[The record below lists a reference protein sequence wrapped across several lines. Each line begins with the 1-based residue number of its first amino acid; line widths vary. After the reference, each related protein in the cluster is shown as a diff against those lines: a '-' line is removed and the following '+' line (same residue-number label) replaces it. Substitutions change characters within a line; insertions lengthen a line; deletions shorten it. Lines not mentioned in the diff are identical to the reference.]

1 MFSTIAKAVSAKIPS
16 ADAAA
21 DANFANVSLLLHG
34 DGVQGSTTFSD
45 SSPTPKTPT
54 LNGSVNVTTI
64 RSKFGGASIN
74 FAGGRLVYN
83 ADNSFILGASD
94 ATVEGWV
101 YITANP
107 ATSYRMVAHQ
117 NGSSTN
123 ANYAYTVD
131 INAAGKISA
140 NMFVNTTTFN
150 ALSLSSVTL
159 NAWNHFAF
167 VKSGNFIF
175 VFLNGAR
182 GNPTLITGTV
192 NVLATPQ
199 LIIGADRDGSIP
211 LSGQL
216 DDLRI
221 TKGTARYLTNFT
233 VPTAAYPNSS
243 TTRTYAT
250 WNPADKGGGVNLS
263 NGNLTVSLATT
274 PTDGGSVRSTI
285 GKAAGKWYWE
295 VTVGGTQSWSLPGV
309 ADATA
314 SIASNS
320 VYVFSVGGYGYYTP
334 TGTKY
339 NNGGSSAYSTGASPG
354 DVIGVALDMDAGTLT
369 FYKNGVSMGAAFS
382 GLAGTFYAAEGNYT
396 LDVTQSTANFG
407 ATAFAYSV
415 PSGFNAGLYN

>member
-1 MFSTIAKAVSAKIPS
+1 MFSTIAKAVSAKVPS
-16 ADAAA
+16 ADAVA
-21 DANFANVSLLLHG
+21 DASFANVALLLHG
-34 DGVQGSTTFSD
+34 NGTQGSTTFSD

-54 LNGSVNVTTI
+54 LNGSVNITTT

-94 ATVEGWV
+94 ATIEGWV

-107 ATSYRMVAHQ
+107 ASTYRMVSHQ

-123 ANYAYTVD
+123 ANYSYVVD
-131 INAAGKISA
+131 INAAGQISA
-140 NMFVNTTTFN
+140 SMLVSTTTFN
-150 ALSLSSVTL
+150 ALSPASVTL

-175 VFLNGAR
+175 VFLNGVR

-192 NVLATPQ
+192 NVLTTPQ
-199 LIIGADRDGSIP
+199 LIIGADRDASIP
-211 LSGQL
+211 LSGQI

-233 VPTAAYPNSS
+233 VPTTAYPDSSS
-243 TTRTYAT
+243 TVTYAT
-250 WNPADKGGGVNLS
+250 WNPSDKGGGVVLS
-263 NGNLTVSLATT
+263 NGNLTVSLSTT

-309 ADATA
+309 ADASAT
-314 SIASNS
+314 IASSS
-320 VYVFSVGGYGYYTP
+320 VYVFSAGGYGYYTS

-339 NNGGSSAYSTGASPG
+339 NNGVSTSYATGASPG

-369 FYKNGVSMGAAFS
+369 FYKNGVSMGVAFS

-396 LDVTQSTANFG
+396 LNVTQSTTNFG
-407 ATAFAYSV
+407 ATAFAYPV

>member
-131 INAAGKISA
+131 INA
-140 NMFVNTTTFN
+140 
-150 ALSLSSVTL
+150 
-159 NAWNHFAF
+159 
-167 VKSGNFIF
+167 
-175 VFLNGAR
+175 
-182 GNPTLITGTV
+182 
-192 NVLATPQ
+192 
-199 LIIGADRDGSIP
+199 
-211 LSGQL
+211 
-216 DDLRI
+216 
-221 TKGTARYLTNFT
+221 
-233 VPTAAYPNSS
+233 
-243 TTRTYAT
+243 
-250 WNPADKGGGVNLS
+250 
-263 NGNLTVSLATT
+263 
-274 PTDGGSVRSTI
+274 
-285 GKAAGKWYWE
+285 
-295 VTVGGTQSWSLPGV
+295 
-309 ADATA
+309 
-314 SIASNS
+314 
-320 VYVFSVGGYGYYTP
+320 
-334 TGTKY
+334 
-339 NNGGSSAYSTGASPG
+339 
-354 DVIGVALDMDAGTLT
+354 
-369 FYKNGVSMGAAFS
+369 
-382 GLAGTFYAAEGNYT
+382 EGNYT